1 MITGFVFVL
10 YFSFVESYEHLNIS
24 ACCMIVVPYKDF
36 IYNIY
41 LQLLFKL
48 FTLCT
53 ERERIQREKLR
64 DLAVFER
71 LNGNPSKS
79 SPALAVKKVGS
90 NLFSYVICD

>member
-1 MITGFVFVL
+1 MIKGFVFVL
-10 YFSFVESYEHLNIS
+10 YFSFVESFEHLNIS

-36 IYNIY
+36 IYN

-79 SPALAVKKVGS
+79 SPALAVKKVRS
-90 NLFSYVICD
+90 NLFSCVICD